1 MNKIN
6 RDITYLGNAIIDIV
20 SEISDDMLSEL
31 QIPKGGMQL
40 VDTETADKLINI
52 VRNPT
57 IVSGGSAANTAVG
70 FSSFGGSACFI
81 GQTGSDKFGR
91 LFSDNINK
99 SKVFFEN
106 KFENK
111 SNKTSKS
118 IILVTPDAERSMST
132 FLGASI
138 DFNINCINEDL
149 ILNSKILY
157 IEGYLFDQLAAKKA
171 IYHCCKLAQ
180 KNNIQIALSLSD
192 SFCVER
198 HREDF
203 LNLIKTFINIIF
215 ANSSELKALYQLN
228 YDLSLWAIR
237 SDVETGAVTQGENG
251 AFVWSNNGDAT
262 AEEHEELAINAH
274 EVKTVVDT
282 TGAGDLFASGFLY
295 RLMNDYPLVACGN
308 LGSKAASEI
317 IQYYGARPKI
327 SLKRLIN
334 QDIFKYRYF
343 E

>member
-6 RDITYLGNAIIDIV
+6 RDITFLGNAIVDILG
-20 SEISDDMLSEL
+20 ETSDEVLIEL

-40 VDTETADKLINI
+40 IDSDTADKLINNI
-52 VRNPT
+52 KQPT

-70 FSSFGGSACFI
+70 FSSFGGSSCFI
-81 GQTGSDKFGR
+81 GQTGFDKFGK
-91 LFSDNINK
+91 LFSEDINQ

-106 KFENK
+106 KATNNL
-111 SNKTSKS
+111 NKTSKS
-118 IILVTPDAERSMST
+118 VILVTPDAERSMST
-132 FLGASI
+132 FLGASV
-138 DFNINCINEDL
+138 DFNIDCVNEDL

-157 IEGYLFDQLAAKKA
+157 IEGYLFDQPEAKKA

-215 ANSSELKALYQLN
+215 ANNSELTALYQLD
-228 YDLSLWAIR
+228 YDLSLRKIR
-237 SDVETGAVTQGENG
+237 NDVETGAVTRGELG
-251 AFVWSNNGDAT
+251 AFVWKNNGDES
-262 AEEHEELAINAH
+262 AEDQEELTIEAYEIQ
-274 EVKTVVDT
+274 TIVDT

-295 RLMNDYPLVACGN
+295 GLINDYPLVACGN

-317 IQYYGARPKI
+317 IQHYGARPKAL
-327 SLKRLIN
+327 LKV
-334 QDIFKYRYF
+334 
-343 E
+343 